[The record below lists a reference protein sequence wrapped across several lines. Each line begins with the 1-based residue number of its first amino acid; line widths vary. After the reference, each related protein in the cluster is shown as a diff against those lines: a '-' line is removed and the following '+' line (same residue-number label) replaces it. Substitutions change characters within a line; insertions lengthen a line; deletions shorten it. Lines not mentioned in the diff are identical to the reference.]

1 MEYSK
6 NYKIEILTPLCIASN
21 QKYKE
26 PEFMIDNKKV
36 KFLNIEK
43 IIAEKPEIIEDL
55 FAQHM
60 SNMKHKDKF
69 DINKHSHFIKYT
81 LDFYNSYD
89 FSDEIYGFIKT
100 TGKAYIPGSSLKG
113 AFILN
118 FLKNKDNAN
127 LYLEKLKQSFK
138 ESESSRQQKTFK
150 YTDVEKINRE
160 TEKII
165 LGEPN
170 TNLFKFLSFT
180 DGNPLDCESNLK
192 IASVKVFS
200 INQKNSQF
208 VIQWFA
214 GVIKSKEGQRYA
226 RYVTYPKEGK
236 SILVETLA
244 PKKVV
249 YGKYKFMLPSQVVQ
263 NFGDCFP
270 WVKKQNFTS
279 FSNILQQIRKN
290 IARRIESEINFI
302 AQIKNKL
309 SGDLSIINSYL
320 RHFENLKTMNQNLKD
335 NEIILQMGLLT
346 GFISKTLIDHDIEL
360 PVHIKKLRY
369 KDYRIFPKTRRIII
383 NNNNVETLGWIK
395 VTFD

>member
-6 NYKIEILTPLCIASN
+6 SYKIEILTPLCVASN
-21 QKYKE
+21 EKYKE
-26 PEFMIDNKKV
+26 PEFIIDSDSKKV

-43 IIAEKPEIIEDL
+43 MIAEKPEIVDDL
-55 FAQHM
+55 FIQHM
-60 SNMKHKDKF
+60 SNMKRKDTF
-69 DINKHSHFIKYT
+69 YVNTQPQFIKYA

-89 FSDEIYGFIKT
+89 FSDEIYGFVKT
-100 TGKAYIPGSSLKG
+100 TGKVYIPGSSLKG
-113 AFILN
+113 AFILS

-127 LYLEKLKQSFK
+127 LYLRNLQGK
-138 ESESSRQQKTFK
+138 EIFK
-150 YTDVEKINRE
+150 YKYVEKINRE
-160 TEKII
+160 TEKDI

-170 TNLFKFLSFT
+170 INLFKFLSFT
-180 DGNPLDCESNLK
+180 DSNLLHCENNLK

-200 INQKNSQF
+200 INEKNTQF
-208 VIQWFA
+208 IIQWFA
-214 GVIKSKEGQRYA
+214 GVTKGKEGQRYA
-226 RYVTYPKEGK
+226 KYFMYPKEGK
-236 SILVETLA
+236 SILVETLV
-244 PKKVV
+244 PKTVV
-249 YGKYKFMLPSQVVQ
+249 YGKYKFILPTQVVQ
-263 NFGDCFP
+263 NFGDYFP

-360 PVHIKKLRY
+360 PVYIKKLRY